1 MELGQSLAVPF
12 LLFNIY
18 NKFIKG
24 NQWQYKEQSI
34 QCKQL
39 FGMMVV

>member
-18 NKFIKG
+18 IKIKENQYGSTKNKIF
-24 NQWQYKEQSI
+24 NAS
-34 QCKQL
+34 
-39 FGMMVV
+39 

>member
-24 NQWQYKEQSI
+24 KNGSTKNKILNAGSYSI
-34 QCKQL
+34 
-39 FGMMVV
+39 

>member
-18 NKFIKG
+18 YKFIKG
-24 NQWQYKEQSI
+24 KLWQYQEQNT
-34 QCKQL
+34 QWRQL
-39 FGMMVV
+39 FVTTAD